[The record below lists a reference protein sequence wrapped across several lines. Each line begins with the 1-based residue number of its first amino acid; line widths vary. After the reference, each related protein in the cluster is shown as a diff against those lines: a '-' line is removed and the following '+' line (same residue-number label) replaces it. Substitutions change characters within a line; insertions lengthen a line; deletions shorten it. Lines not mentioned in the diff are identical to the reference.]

1 MKGVRNIKKV
11 RVTVPYF
18 FKEKLLED
26 EEYFGLSIGEIG
38 NRIFTYYSDKDI
50 ENNEIKIFKGK
61 IIQFNLNKS
70 NEYK

>member
-1 MKGVRNIKKV
+1 MKGVRKIKKV

-50 ENNEIKIFKGK
+50 ENNEIKIESV
-61 IIQFNLNKS
+61 NLK
-70 NEYK
+70 